1 MVDSELPALLRKDEK
16 SKINL
21 GFVSREQINIEM
33 NALLKQ
39 YGATRSQADLD
50 QTRKILKRFGAINDE
65 LAAMRD
71 ENR

>member
-1 MVDSELPALLRKDEK
+1 LSAHFRKNEK

-21 GFVSREQINIEM
+21 GFLSREQIDIEM
-33 NALLKQ
+33 NALLEQ

-50 QTRKILKRFGAINDE
+50 QTRNILKRFGAINDE